1 MCRLPR
7 DVPPCH
13 PAGPR
18 GADVTRLQ
26 LPDLSNY
33 GWRGVMIS
41 CLVHTTVSRQQRLT
55 IYSKKEYVLPCAGCL
70 RNARSKHRSKNE

>member
-1 MCRLPR
+1 
-7 DVPPCH
+7 
-13 PAGPR
+13 
-18 GADVTRLQ
+18 
-26 LPDLSNY
+26 
-33 GWRGVMIS
+33 MIS